1 MNATRPPLWKKALRI
16 LLWVGGGLLVLLV
29 LGLFLFDRVLR
40 SKYEPAL
47 AQLRNDVTH
56 NVDFFCEQQEVLARD
71 AWFHEPRTE
80 GDAGPLLNAWVAWD
94 PNRQMPKDSP
104 LAIPASL
111 PQRGADFKDWL
122 TSQADVS
129 TLDFGWMQRLRAYDR
144 WDILRDSPVPP
155 PERIDWATASIPN
168 FVSLQMWGKFRLLQ
182 GLRTG
187 QPLEAAKDVRH
198 LAWLMYR
205 TDTLIGA
212 VVATTLLS
220 SERDAHDA
228 MKDPP
233 AEWRP
238 MSREQIARMRAL
250 LMSGHVFANLAAPV
264 EVARK
269 ARRCGEPV
277 VTRCT
282 ALAEASFM
290 ARYLQP
296 LAADSYPEAYAALR
310 EDAAAPPCPTSI
322 ASTVW
327 ERGIT
332 IEDSGTGLQAAA
344 QPQWMQ
350 RLPRAYFGSRIASIV
365 IAVGS
370 PSLKPLREFREKL
383 ATGDFEKKP

>member
-1 MNATRPPLWKKALRI
+1 MNPTRPPLWKKALRI
-16 LLWVGGGLLVLLV
+16 ALWLGGILLVLLV

-40 SKYEPAL
+40 SKYEPVL
-47 AQLRNDVTH
+47 AQLSDDVTH

-94 PNRQMPKDSP
+94 PKVEMPKSSP
-104 LAIPASL
+104 LVIPASL
-111 PQRGADFKDWL
+111 PQRNTDLKDWL
-122 TSQADVS
+122 TSQPDVS

-144 WDILRDSPVPP
+144 WDILRNTPIPQ
-155 PERIDWATASIPN
+155 PERLDWATAPIPN
-168 FVSLQMWGKFRLLQ
+168 LISLQMWAKFRLLH
-182 GLRTG
+182 GLKTG

-205 TDTLIGA
+205 TDTVLGG
-212 VVATTLLS
+212 VVATTVLMA
-220 SERDAHDA
+220 ERDAYDA

-233 AEWRP
+233 AEWHP
-238 MSREQIARMRAL
+238 MSREQVARMRAL

-264 EVARK
+264 EAGRK
-269 ARRCGEPV
+269 ARRCGEPA

-296 LAADSYPEAYAALR
+296 LAADSYGEAYAALR
-310 EDAAAPPCPTSI
+310 EDATALPCPTSI
-322 ASTVW
+322 THTVW
-327 ERGIT
+327 ERGTT
-332 IEDSGTGLQAAA
+332 IEDSGTGLEATA

-350 RLPRAYFGSRIASIV
+350 RLPRAWFGSRIASIV